1 MFYEERLF
9 IVDFFEFLRS
19 DIFLLIILF
28 ISIALFLLYITTV
41 INLKK
46 LRNSYSKFM
55 NKLGKGDNLD
65 EMMREYIKKVE
76 NVEAKNGEIVEFC
89 KVLDENLKNC
99 TQKIGIV
106 RYNAFKDTG
115 SDLSFSLA
123 ILDAHNNGVVLNGI
137 YARDCSNIYAKPVE
151 NGESKYVLSNEEKEA
166 INKAINNIK

>member
-76 NVEAKNGEIVEFC
+76 KTE
-89 KVLDENLKNC
+89 
-99 TQKIGIV
+99 
-106 RYNAFKDTG
+106 
-115 SDLSFSLA
+115 
-123 ILDAHNNGVVLNGI
+123 
-137 YARDCSNIYAKPVE
+137 
-151 NGESKYVLSNEEKEA
+151 
-166 INKAINNIK
+166 